1 MKETQQA
8 EAVASRLTRPDQTSS
23 QGSGQAVRLWVK
35 KEEEEEK
42 EKRKG
47 SLYLYA
53 VQLLLLFWAAKKKCA
68 AKSENP
74 AKVLTTLP
82 HA

>member
-8 EAVASRLTRPDQTSS
+8 EAVVSRLTRPDQSRAALK
-23 QGSGQAVRLWVK
+23 GMGKLCDYG
-35 KEEEEEK
+35 EEREEGE
-42 EKRKG
+42 G

-53 VQLLLLFWAAKKKCA
+53 VELLLLFWAAKKKCA
-68 AKSENP
+68 AKSENQ
-74 AKVLTTLP
+74 AKVLTALA